1 MVRSGLHNIFG
12 RSSAIPHIKI
22 KGAERHSVAQKPCQ
36 TEVYRRGESRVA
48 GVGGLGI
55 DASERGGETEG
66 GCSRTMSW
74 HGGVDRGKIDSQV
87 LLTL

>member
-1 MVRSGLHNIFG
+1 MSDKRAHRQQFLISRKKGQSVILSLKNLVRPRPTGEENLG
-12 RSSAIPHIKI
+12 W
-22 KGAERHSVAQKPCQ
+22 
-36 TEVYRRGESRVA
+36 RGS
-48 GVGGLGI
+48 GGLGI

-74 HGGVDRGKIDSQV
+74 YGGEERGKIDSHV